1 MNSARIM
8 ADEIDNA
15 LYMADAASALMPG
28 QSGTVRMLV
37 FPSA

>member
-15 LYMADAASALMPG
+15 LHMVDLTSALMPG